1 MEDSYVK
8 QELVTFAKLDNSDV
22 YFSCFIN
29 NLHLLSLRVQKLCV
43 CSCVCFN
50 EGNAS
55 SVLSVV
61 LKAAC
66 LELRE
71 IR

>member
-1 MEDSYVK
+1 MEDSDAT
-8 QELVTFAKLDNSDV
+8 QELVTFANLENSDV

-29 NLHLLSLRVQKLCV
+29 NLHLLSLRVHKLCV
-43 CSCVCFN
+43 CLCVCFN

-55 SVLSVV
+55 VLSAV
-61 LKAAC
+61 LKVAC